1 MNSGGNSKC
10 QIALKC
16 FFTQIILHL
25 LQKLLTLYRPY
36 AESGVKA
43 TGKAIRKE
51 FQWRCG
57 IPNI

>member
-1 MNSGGNSKC
+1 
-10 QIALKC
+10 
-16 FFTQIILHL
+16 LHL

-57 IPNI
+57 TPNIKKAYITRFVLDSLKA